1 MQDKA
6 QNKCSNNS
14 NSNNNKKNAQ
24 QNREK
29 GTARPWEGQD
39 RARQEQ
45 ELPQDR
51 QNNTDKSGDN

>member
-6 QNKCSNNS
+6 QNKCNNNS
-14 NSNNNKKNAQ
+14 NNKKNATQ
-24 QNREK
+24 DREGK
-29 GTARPWEGQD
+29 AARPWEGQD

-51 QNNTDKSGDN
+51 QNDTDKSGDN

>member
-6 QNKCSNNS
+6 QNKCNNNS
-14 NSNNNKKNAQ
+14 NNKKNATQ
-24 QNREK
+24 DREGK
-29 GTARPWEGQD
+29 AARPWEGQD